1 MSIEKKFV
9 TAEELSSL
17 SMADA
22 HTLEYLRS
30 DGARGHFW
38 DFTPVGGYPYTPC
51 LLLETFGAKSGE
63 RRLAPLIYGVTDGCL
78 VIVASKGGAPN
89 HPGWYHNIKAMD
101 EVTLQVAA
109 QAFACAWHEPTGDD
123 RTRVWEMMANLY
135 PPYREYQK
143 GTERTIPLVMFKVL
157 REVDRLA
164 L

>member
-9 TAEELSSL
+9 TAEELASL

-22 HTLEYLRS
+22 HILEYQGS
-30 DGARGHFW
+30 GGARGHFW

-63 RRLAPLIYGVTDGCL
+63 RRLAPLIYGVTDGSF

-89 HPGWYHNIKAMD
+89 HPGWYHNIR
-101 EVTLQVAA
+101 AA
-109 QAFACAWHEPTGDD
+109 GEITVQIATQAFATEWSEPQGAD
-123 RTRVWEMMANLY
+123 RDRIWEVMADLY

-143 GTERTIPLVMFKVL
+143 GTDRTIPIIVLKPL
-157 REVDRLA
+157 REVEILA